1 MRAAGARGKHQPTFL
16 RGHVGSSRS
25 MRALPL
31 SFSALFCTWGKWVCT
46 PAGRGHPRGLHG
58 SASWPQTP
66 PGACRELQSSCK
78 PQHLHSFLQGPGRAD
93 ASLASVPHAATR
105 GRQLQTSATCT
116 AGTWLGGCLPRAY
129 SPCDHQ
135 RAPGTPSAPSP
146 LLSIVRRLPPRSEEG
161 RVLPVP
167 QLLHHSPPLFSLTLP
182 LTPRPCPC
190 PAEKIGVGG
199 CDSGCR
205 WS

>member
-1 MRAAGARGKHQPTFL
+1 
-16 RGHVGSSRS
+16 
-25 MRALPL
+25 MRALRSP
-31 SFSALFCTWGKWVCT
+31 SALYS
-46 PAGRGHPRGLHG
+46 ARGGSGCAPRQGGVTPRGPHG
-58 SASWPQTP
+58 SASRPQTP

-78 PQHLHSFLQGPGRAD
+78 PQHLHSFLQGRGRAD

-129 SPCDHQ
+129 SPCDQQ
-135 RAPGTPSAPSP
+135 RAPGTLSAPSP

-167 QLLHHSPPLFSLTLP
+167 QLLHPSPPLFSLTLP

-205 WS
+205 WSW